1 MNKFRTAASVIVMVL
16 ASIVGFYLF
25 DDYGGPILFAL
36 IAGIA
41 CIIYTIDNQNKHE

>member
-1 MNKFRTAASVIVMVL
+1 VVSVIVMIL

-41 CIIYTIDNQNKHE
+41 CIVYTIDNQGKHE